1 MGVITITFF
10 VMKNLNNFLGQSL
23 VPDKTMTI
31 IWNASIRG
39 DCKYYRNK
47 CQYDFECNVAFSVLD
62 IPEKSFLD
70 RYKTFPFFKSMTR
83 SYQP

>member
-31 IWNASIRG
+31 IWNASIRR
-39 DCKYYRNK
+39 DCKYYR
-47 CQYDFECNVAFSVLD
+47 DFECNVVFSVLD

>member
-23 VPDKTMTI
+23 VPVKTMII

-39 DCKYYRNK
+39 DFKYYCNK
-47 CQYDFECNVAFSVLD
+47 CQYDFVCNVAFSGLD
-62 IPEKSFLD
+62 IPEKLFLD